1 MYSAAIHLLAG
12 SRLNRSVDTPS
23 PMTRDRDLK
32 GGLGAK
38 LEPPSNGEYYAALGH
53 DQTNVPRE
61 RGMSGN
67 VQRCKFAVQYR
78 SAT

>member
-12 SRLNRSVDTPS
+12 SRLN
-23 PMTRDRDLK
+23 RDLK